1 MVSGRTP
8 IYRSQLQGNK
18 VNRCPAGHPAVKW
31 PLPVHISASLRCTR
45 LRRNRCPADI
55 SGLSRPSLYL
65 TPSSLSL
72 LVPLTISL
80 RPPLYLT
87 HPYFI
92 LYFIYLLSIFH
103 PISFHPISFPIPL
116 HVSSACRFCGSF
128 CFPLRLCPLSYS
140 TFVMVSPSRLMRP
153 SSARW
158 RISLTMEVRL
168 AVMFAR
174 MSRMVVPCGC
184 DAR

>member
-80 RPPLYLT
+80 RPPLSISPIHTSFYILSIFY
-87 HPYFI
+87 PYFI
-92 LYFIYLLSIFH
+92 PSHFIPSHSPFLSMSPRLVAFAVL
-103 PISFHPISFPIPL
+103 FAFLCGYVLFPIPL
-116 HVSSACRFCGSF
+116 S
-128 CFPLRLCPLSYS
+128 
-140 TFVMVSPSRLMRP
+140 
-153 SSARW
+153 
-158 RISLTMEVRL
+158 
-168 AVMFAR
+168 
-174 MSRMVVPCGC
+174 
-184 DAR
+184 

>member
-1 MVSGRTP
+1 MSCRTSGCEMAITRAHLRFATM
-8 IYRSQLQGNK
+8 YTVTKKSMS
-18 VNRCPAGHPAVKW
+18 CGH
-31 PLPVHISASLRCTR
+31 LRPV
-45 LRRNRCPADI
+45 
-55 SGLSRPSLYL
+55 PSLPLSHAILSISPRPPHYL
-65 TPSSLSL
+65 APSSS
-72 LVPLTISL
+72 
-80 RPPLYLT
+80 LYLT